1 MWVKIGAMIETAA
14 VLGVAAAA
22 LGMVLTPGPNMMYLV
37 SRSVSQGRRAGLVSL
52 GGVAAGFGVYL
63 AAATAG
69 ITAVFAV
76 VPGLYMA
83 VKLAGAGYLL
93 WLAWQAVRPGGTSVF
108 APTELPADPTRRL
121 FTMGLVTNLLNP
133 KIAIMYMALIP
144 QFVVPAHGR
153 VWLQSLCLGSVQIAV
168 GLSVD
173 ALIVLGAGGIAAFL
187 TGRPL
192 WLRIQRYVTG
202 TMLGG
207 IAVMVAAD
215 RARPMPA

>member
-1 MWVKIGAMIETAA
+1 MWAKIGTMIETAA

-37 SRSVSQGRRAGLVSL
+37 SRSASQGRRAGLVSL

-76 VPGLYMA
+76 VPGLYLA

-93 WLAWQAVRPGGTSVF
+93 WLAWKAVRPGGTSVF
-108 APTELPADPTRRL
+108 APTELPADPIRRL

-144 QFVVPAHGR
+144 QFVVPEHGR

-168 GLSVD
+168 ALTVNG
-173 ALIVLGAGGIAAFL
+173 LIVLGAGGIAAFL

-192 WLRIQRYVTG
+192 WLRIQRYVMG

-207 IAVMVAAD
+207 IAVLLATD

>member
-1 MWVKIGAMIETAA
+1 MIETAA